1 MLVAPTRVVL
11 EPHLSPALYVVV
23 SGPPASGK
31 STLAPVLARELGL
44 PLLAKDTVKE
54 ALMSVLPVADVD
66 ASQQIGRA
74 AVVTMFAVAADSP
87 IGAVLESNF
96 HRSVAGPEIS
106 RLRGVVVEVFCRCEP
121 AVAAQ
126 RYRSERALAI
136 PGTSTRSA
144 LTPTFG
150 TMTSPPR

>member
-1 MLVAPTRVVL
+1 
-11 EPHLSPALYVVV
+11 
-23 SGPPASGK
+23 
-31 STLAPVLARELGL
+31 
-44 PLLAKDTVKE
+44 
-54 ALMSVLPVADVD
+54 MSVLPVADVD

-126 RYRSERALAI
+126 RYRERTGTRH
-136 PGTSTRSA
+136 PGHFDEIRTDADLWNDDVAAPVSGGWPLIEVDTNDPVDVSA
-144 LTPTFG
+144 VVAFIRNL
-150 TMTSPPR
+150 